1 MIPKRFRNGNSRKNL
16 RGIIFFAKSRHIFIK
31 IIVYLIFDGYRS
43 KMKIQTNTQVIKVL
57 FFDNKDNYNTK
68 IIRKQ
73 QHIDSI
79 TRKSNIKEDC

>member
-1 MIPKRFRNGNSRKNL
+1 
-16 RGIIFFAKSRHIFIK
+16 
-31 IIVYLIFDGYRS
+31 VYLIFDGYRS